1 MSNHPQKSGSLCSGM
16 SGSLYP
22 GIGGSLYPGIGGSL
36 YPGIL
41 NYSNRI
47 KSKLLIVLCI
57 LASFCKFLLM
67 SYNVPR
73 TGARNPVLRLRQGYG
88 ACALLNETFGSYL
101 SKKQLP

>member
-41 NYSNRI
+41 TLQVR
-47 KSKLLIVLCI
+47 
-57 LASFCKFLLM
+57 
-67 SYNVPR
+67 
-73 TGARNPVLRLRQGYG
+73 YG
-88 ACALLNETFGSYL
+88 KTLHKMC
-101 SKKQLP
+101 

>member
-41 NYSNRI
+41 INLKQTEFKKDPSLIESMIHALY
-47 KSKLLIVLCI
+47 LLE
-57 LASFCKFLLM
+57 KK
-67 SYNVPR
+67 
-73 TGARNPVLRLRQGYG
+73 
-88 ACALLNETFGSYL
+88 TFTRVKPLG
-101 SKKQLP
+101 

>member
-41 NYSNRI
+41 SQVYQRATVGVNKYF
-47 KSKLLIVLCI
+47 LC
-57 LASFCKFLLM
+57 K
-67 SYNVPR
+67 VQR
-73 TGARNPVLRLRQGYG
+73 TFYQKN
-88 ACALLNETFGSYL
+88 
-101 SKKQLP
+101 

>member
-41 NYSNRI
+41 
-47 KSKLLIVLCI
+47 
-57 LASFCKFLLM
+57 M
-67 SYNVPR
+67 QESYRVNI
-73 TGARNPVLRLRQGYG
+73 RNGIR
-88 ACALLNETFGSYL
+88 
-101 SKKQLP
+101 KKY